1 MNGGKL
7 PFIKLTCSS
16 VLLAMF
22 CFGADYTVFQ
32 WPPLQKSEHK
42 MKLLRAVTD
51 TLSHG
56 VIAGWTCANVLL
68 WQPGNNL
75 SVGVVQVGMGMVIGS
90 ILDLDHFIEARSL
103 KLEVITQV

>member
-1 MNGGKL
+1 MNSGKL

-16 VLLAMF
+16 VLLAVF

-56 VIAGWTCANVLL
+56 VIAGWSCANVLL
-68 WQPGNNL
+68 L
-75 SVGVVQVGMGMVIGS
+75 
-90 ILDLDHFIEARSL
+90 
-103 KLEVITQV
+103 

>member
-16 VLLAMF
+16 VLLAVF

-75 SVGVVQVGMGMVIGS
+75 SEGVVQVGIGVVIGS

>member
-1 MNGGKL
+1 MNAGKL
-7 PFIKLTCSS
+7 TLFKLTCSS
-16 VLLAMF
+16 VLLALF

-56 VIAGWTCANVLL
+56 VIAGWSCTNVLL

-75 SVGVVQVGMGMVIGS
+75 SVGVVQIGMGVVIGS

-103 KLEVITQV
+103 KLEVII